1 MKHIFFLAA
10 FLISTTLTADVA
22 FLSCEYSDKAK
33 DWSNQ
38 KNIKNIFFI
47 VAISD
52 SSIGEKIVDRGVY
65 ELVNGDMKNAGGRSS
80 VEYKRIYVRPDQTSW
95 MHIWRDTLEI
105 SSGDRSVPRGQCKS
119 LTQDE
124 WQKATD
130 EYVMQQTEG
139 NVF

>member
-1 MKHIFFLAA
+1 M
-10 FLISTTLTADVA
+10 
-22 FLSCEYSDKAK
+22 
-33 DWSNQ
+33 
-38 KNIKNIFFI
+38 
-47 VAISD
+47 
-52 SSIGEKIVDRGVY
+52 Y